1 MTLKSKHT
9 AVNLQHIRPKSAWW
23 IPRYIYHYIPDS
35 LIFFNARGELT
46 KILQYFVLCF
56 VPDVQGEAEVT
67 VTLTCTVSSIVVSCE
82 VADQGKPVWTGWT
95 WLHQLWRSLEE
106 LQPNMKQILILLWD
120 GTKVNGCNKKN
131 KKWDSLIISLDPPV
145 DLQRKKK
152 RNLTKYLEII

>member
-9 AVNLQHIRPKSAWW
+9 AVNLQHIRPNSAWW
-23 IPRYIYHYIPDS
+23 KPRYIS
-35 LIFFNARGELT
+35 LHPRFFDFFYARGELT

-131 KKWDSLIISLDPPV
+131 KKWDSPIISLDPPV